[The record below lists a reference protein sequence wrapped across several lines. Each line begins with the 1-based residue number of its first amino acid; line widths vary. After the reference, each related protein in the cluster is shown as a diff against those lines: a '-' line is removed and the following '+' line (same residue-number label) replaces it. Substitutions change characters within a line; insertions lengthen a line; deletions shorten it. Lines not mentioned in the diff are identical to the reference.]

1 MLTVHLQNLI
11 VHAFHG
17 VYDGEHKAGNNF
29 EVDLSVSYE
38 EEKVNID
45 SLESIISYEDLFWIV
60 KERMEISTPLL
71 EEIADSIIRKIKHR
85 YSFVCEI
92 KISIFKLEAP
102 IANFQGKPGITLHK
116 KFDD

>member
-11 VHAFHG
+11 IHAFHG

-29 EVDLSVSYE
+29 EVDLSVSYD
-38 EEKVNID
+38 EKNVKLDNLENIV
-45 SLESIISYEDLFWIV
+45 SYEDLFQVV
-60 KERMEISTPLL
+60 KERMEVSTPLL
-71 EEIADSIIRKIKHR
+71 EEIAESIIQKIKHQ
-85 YSFVCEI
+85 YSFVSEI